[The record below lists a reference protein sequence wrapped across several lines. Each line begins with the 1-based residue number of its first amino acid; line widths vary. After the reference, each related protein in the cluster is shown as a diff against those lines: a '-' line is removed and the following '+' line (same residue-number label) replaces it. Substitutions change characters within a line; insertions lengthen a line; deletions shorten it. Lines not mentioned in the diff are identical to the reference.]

1 MFKEMENKQNRFMSV
16 SYQLHS
22 IDENGE
28 KHLEEQTQQ
37 GRPFQFISGF
47 GFSLDNFEKQLT
59 GLQPGEKFDFT
70 LKPEEAFGPYIAEG
84 VRKLDREMFVVN
96 GKFDVEN
103 IYPGAFI
110 TLTNSDDRRIMARV
124 DKVEDD
130 GVTVDA
136 NHPLAGLSLQFT
148 GTVLENREATTAE
161 IQSMLNHM
169 GGCEGCGGG
178 CGEGGCGEG
187 GCGGCGGCH

>member
-1 MFKEMENKQNRFMSV
+1 
-16 SYQLHS
+16 
-22 IDENGE
+22 
-28 KHLEEQTQQ
+28 
-37 GRPFQFISGF
+37 
-47 GFSLDNFEKQLT
+47 
-59 GLQPGEKFDFT
+59 
-70 LKPEEAFGPYIAEG
+70 
-84 VRKLDREMFVVN
+84 MFVVN

>member
-1 MFKEMENKQNRFMSV
+1 MENKQNRFMSV